1 MATDAPFLV
10 SLLEELAARPD
21 CYFVKH
27 SMFDRDGMI
36 LGRVF
41 MTTDAAAGRL
51 CQALKAH
58 PKLFASIQ
66 DDDFFAAFRATADG

>member
-1 MATDAPFLV
+1 V
-10 SLLEELAARPD
+10 SLLEELAARAD

-27 SMFDRDGMI
+27 STFDRDGMV

-41 MTTDAAAGRL
+41 MTTDAAAGQL

-58 PKLFASIQ
+58 AKLFASIQ
-66 DDDFFAAFRATADG
+66 DDDFFASFRASSPEG